1 VILAAEGVTARRGGR
16 TVLDGVSFRA
26 GAGEFIAVIGPNG
39 AGKSTLLSLLAG
51 LSRPDAGQVLLDG
64 APLPGPQAWARRRAY
79 LPQNPHLEW
88 PLPVTRL
95 VALGLT
101 PHLPGMGPLPASF
114 DPAIAAAL
122 RQTDLEDRAEQP
134 ATTLSGGEFA
144 RAMLARALVGTPEV
158 LIVDEPIAGL
168 DPRHAM
174 SCMALLS
181 ERAAAGTLV
190 IAALHDLSLAARH
203 AARVLALK
211 DGRLAHDGGLTA
223 EMVETV
229 FDVTAKLR
237 GQGADISVDLLPGQ
251 TKTPPG

>member
-1 VILAAEGVTARRGGR
+1 VILAAKGLTARRGAR
-16 TVLDGVSFRA
+16 TVLDTVSFRA

-39 AGKSTLLSLLAG
+39 AGKSTLLHMLAG
-51 LSRPDAGQVLLDG
+51 LSRPDAGQVTLDG
-64 APLPGPQAWARRRAY
+64 APLPPPQKLARLRAY

-88 PLPVTRL
+88 PLPVARL

-101 PHLPGMGPLPASF
+101 PHLPGLGPLPPSF

-122 RQTDLEDRAEQP
+122 RQTQLEDRAEQA

-144 RAMLARALVGTPEV
+144 RAMLARALVGTPRV

-174 SCMALLS
+174 TCMGLLS
-181 ERAAAGTLV
+181 QRAASGTLV

-203 AARVLALK
+203 AGRVLALK

-237 GQGADISVDLLPGQ
+237 GQGGEVSVDLLPGQ